1 MHSAA
6 RATAHLNHRF
16 ALGTAAGLLASSLV
30 FLVLYLSLY
39 HEQLGQQRQE
49 TVTQINRL
57 LQTSLENA
65 MLKRDIEGLRGIVA
79 RLGSQP
85 GITAVT
91 ITNASGQ
98 VRFSSLPERFGTPF
112 DHPIPAEPTTAF
124 LTGADGTEVLRSAN
138 PVANRAECQPC
149 HGPAAERP
157 LNGVLFVDY
166 EAAPIRQHA
175 RQTTLLLLG
184 AGSLIVLINLAGGWW
199 FINRFVLRPV
209 AELSR
214 VSERLRQGDLDARA
228 VLPGNDEFAHLGE
241 TFNAMARGLQQK
253 VRDLEDK
260 EAFLQGLIDAVPDGL
275 RVIDSDFQTLMA
287 NRAFRH
293 QLGLE
298 TTAPLGPC
306 FATSHGRSEPCPGE
320 LISCPVREL
329 AQAPPTEALRVVHR
343 HLHSDGSPFDV
354 ETYAAPLQVRIEG
367 QPKALVVES
376 IRDLGQQ
383 VRFSHEQKLSEL
395 GRLAAGVAHEIYN
408 PLSSVR
414 LALNACQRHSTQE
427 QIPRDQILRQLELV
441 SHEVD
446 QCIEVTQRLLRL
458 SAPPATRPEL
468 VLVDEVVEET
478 LSLLRWEAEKQ
489 QVAVSLTFV
498 ERPLR
503 VLASDGDLRRLTLNL
518 VQNAFHAMP
527 QGGELRVVGRRVAG
541 QVEVSF
547 SDTGSGIEPR
557 DLPRIFEPFFSR
569 RADGVRGTGLGLAIA
584 KNIVDNYRGS
594 LSVESTPG
602 AGSRFSFRLPDPDAK
617 REV

>member
-1 MHSAA
+1 M
-6 RATAHLNHRF
+6 
-16 ALGTAAGLLASSLV
+16 GTAAGLLVSSLV
-30 FLVLYLSLY
+30 FLILYLGLY
-39 HEQLGQQRQE
+39 QEQLGQQRQE
-49 TVTQINRL
+49 TVIQINRL

-65 MLKRDIEGLRGIVA
+65 MLKRDIEGLREIVL

-91 ITNASGQ
+91 ITNALGQ

-112 DHPIPAEPTTAF
+112 DQPIPAQPTTVFVTAP
-124 LTGADGTEVLRSAN
+124 DGTEVLRSAN
-138 PVANRAECQPC
+138 PVANRHECQTC

-166 EAAPIRQHA
+166 EAAPIRQQA

-184 AGSLIVLINLAGGWW
+184 AGSLIVLLNLAGGWW
-199 FINRFVLRPV
+199 FIHRYVLRPV
-209 AELSR
+209 AELTR
-214 VSERLRQGDLDARA
+214 VSERLREGHLDARTA
-228 VLPGNDEFAHLGE
+228 LPGKDEFAHLGE
-241 TFNAMARGLQQK
+241 TFNAMAGGLQEK
-253 VRDLEDK
+253 IRDLQDK
-260 EAFLQGLIDAVPDGL
+260 EAFLQGLIDAIPDGV
-275 RVIDSDFQTLMA
+275 RVIDPGFQTLMA
-287 NRAFRH
+287 NRAYRL

-298 TTAPLGPC
+298 AGAPLGPC
-306 FATSHGRSEPCPGE
+306 FASHGRSDPCPGE

-329 AQAPPTEALRVVHR
+329 GGDIPKEPVRVVHR
-343 HLHSDGSPFDV
+343 HLRYDGKPFDV
-354 ETYAAPLQVRIEG
+354 EIYAAPLQARIDG
-367 QPKALVVES
+367 QPKTLVVES

-414 LALNACQRHSTQE
+414 LALNACQRHSTEAHIARE
-427 QIPRDQILRQLELV
+427 QIQRQLELV

-446 QCIEVTQRLLRL
+446 QCIEVTQRLLKL

-468 VLVDEVVEET
+468 VLVDAVVEET
-478 LSLLRWEAEKQ
+478 LSLLRWEAEKLG
-489 QVAVSLTFV
+489 VTLSLSFV

-503 VLASDGDLRRLTLNL
+503 ALASDGDLRRLTLNL
-518 VQNAFHAMP
+518 VQNAFHAME

-541 QVEVSF
+541 QVEVTF
-547 SDTGSGIEPR
+547 RDTGSGIEPR

-602 AGSRFSFRLPDPDAK
+602 AGSLFSFRLPDPDTKTEA
-617 REV
+617 